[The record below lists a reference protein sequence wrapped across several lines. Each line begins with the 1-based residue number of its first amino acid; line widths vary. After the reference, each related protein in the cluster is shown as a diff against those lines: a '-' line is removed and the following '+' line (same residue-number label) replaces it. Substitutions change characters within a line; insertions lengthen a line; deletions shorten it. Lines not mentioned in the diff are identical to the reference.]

1 MLTVLIGI
9 IVVPHR
15 AQDFRKIVH
24 HEAIAVGEHL
34 APNDVHLPARDVEVD
49 PVQKGRIVELVWQ
62 LIEQVRM
69 LQHVRHGMPGV
80 PHEHH
85 GRFGPQGFHA
95 PGEGL
100 VGHVVLHDVDQCFID
115 AFLLAGE
122 LVEGHAIPVAHQ
134 ADFAAGVVHKQL
146 GYSDLTTRNQDP
158 MGREFGVNVGFTR
171 SLGAKFNKVVV
182 PLAERNQSD
191 QLRQLAAPSEHLR
204 VKADALYQQ
213 VNPLIGAELLP
224 RGNVGVI
231 VEVR

>member
-100 VGHVVLHDVDQCFID
+100 VGHVVLHDVDQGLVD
-115 AFLLAGE
+115 ALLLAGK
-122 LVEGHAIPVAHQ
+122 LIKSYAVPVAHQ
-134 ADFAAGVVHKQL
+134 ADLAAGVIHKQL
-146 GYSDLTTRNQDP
+146 GYGDFTTGYQDP
-158 MGREFGVNVGFTR
+158 MGRELRVDVGFTR
-171 SLGAKFNKVVV
+171 PLGAKFNKVVV
-182 PLAERNQSD
+182 PLAKRDQAD
-191 QLRQLAAPSEHLR
+191 QLGQLAAPPKHLR
-204 VKADALYQQ
+204 VKADTLDQQ